1 MSVSAGKTGLILGDE
16 WLIAADVAVTF
27 ENADAASAPSFRR
40 CTDVENFL
48 RDKTPDFAVLD
59 LALSD
64 GRSSRVARMLTERRV
79 PFIVYSGFARPPGE
93 SIFRRVRGW
102 PSRRRN
108 VHSWRCLN
116 PRFCGETRVLR
127 FSLRP
132 HVLRAAVPPR
142 LCRRPQLVRSWIY
155 DTQDDEQVLC

>member
-79 PFIVYSGFARPPGE
+79 PFIVYSEFARPPGE
-93 SIFRRVRGW
+93 SIFSACPWVAK
-102 PSRRRN
+102 PAEECALLAVLES
-108 VHSWRCLN
+108 
-116 PRFCGETRVLR
+116 EVLR
-127 FSLRP
+127 RDPRSEIFAPAARP
-132 HVLRAAVPPR
+132 ASRCTASALSETSTREK
-142 LCRRPQLVRSWIY
+142 LDL
-155 DTQDDEQVLC
+155 